1 MEIYP
6 FLPDG
11 SRRKNERPER
21 RVERC
26 PDLGKPGFLVAALRA
41 AEPQSVPAG
50 ESDALV
56 FEVIDVGSSVHRLP
70 QGDGAPRG

>member
-1 MEIYP
+1 MEWHHQMEIDP

-11 SRRKNERPER
+11 RRCENERPER

-41 AEPQSVPAG
+41 LPNRRAYRLGNAIPW
-50 ESDALV
+50 
-56 FEVIDVGSSVHRLP
+56 SSK
-70 QGDGAPRG
+70 